1 MANRKNNEFFEVML
15 TFMLFYKSPFY
26 WKENRGLLCYKYSV
40 LTSYEA
46 ALIISKVHYGHKS
59 FNELSKTILDSYKID
74 CAFTHFHYTDEMR
87 NKIKENFKSYPVDK
101 SYIALYNKLREDF
114 GTLANNEIFSNL
126 AYRFYKHGI
135 ISRLDEV
142 DDYAKITIYM
152 NEYEHAKL
160 TLYLSGKN
168 EFGESTLSEINRRLV
183 DSILAECT

>member
-1 MANRKNNEFFEVML
+1 MTNRENNEFYKIML
-15 TFMLFYKSPFY
+15 PFMLFYRSPLY
-26 WKENRGLLCYKYSV
+26 WKENEAFRQYKYQI
-40 LTSYEA
+40 LTSYET

-59 FNELSKTILDSYKID
+59 FNELSKTILEESEIE
-74 CAFTHFHYTDEMR
+74 CAFTHLHYTDEMR
-87 NKIKENFKSYPVDK
+87 KKIKENFKSYSIDK

-114 GTLANNEIFSNL
+114 GALANNEIFSNL
-126 AYRFYKHGI
+126 AYRFYTHGI
-135 ISRLDEV
+135 ISRLDEI

-160 TLYLSGKN
+160 ILYLSGKN